1 MNRGRTNLLVAVLLT
16 LVLYSRQG
24 HAQQH
29 YPASGLVLSVDL
41 SQKTMVVSCDEIQGF
56 MDAMVMPFKVQDAKV
71 LDHIARG
78 SLIDFILVVNKE
90 ASYAEK
96 IRIRGYASAE
106 REPSK
111 SRRLQGLSEDLRG
124 PMHRLAVGQSVP
136 DFILTD
142 QKKRPVRLSQFA
154 GKVVALNFVYT
165 RCALPEYCFRS
176 SNNFGILQKRY
187 PERLGR
193 DLVLLSVTFDPVHD
207 QPGVLQSWANTWK
220 ADPESWRFL
229 TGAAA
234 DVQRVCD
241 LFGVHF
247 VPDEGLF
254 IHSLHTAII
263 GRDGKLVVDLEGNG
277 FTGQQL
283 GDLVKTVL
291 DTGKK

>member
-1 MNRGRTNLLVAVLLT
+1 MNRGRMNLLVVLLT
-16 LVLYSRQG
+16 VLLHITAV
-24 HAQQH
+24 HAQRR
-29 YPASGLVLSVDL
+29 YPANGLVLSVDR
-41 SQKTMVVSCDEIQGF
+41 SQKTIVVSCDEIPGL
-56 MDAMVMPFKVQDAKV
+56 MDAMVMPFKVRDAKA
-71 LDHIARG
+71 LDQIERG
-78 SLIDFILVVNKE
+78 SLVDFLVVANKGG
-90 ASYAEK
+90 SYAEN
-96 IRIRGYASAE
+96 IRLRGYSSTE

-111 SRRLQGLSEDLRG
+111 SRRLRGLSEDLRG

-187 PERLGR
+187 PERLGS
-193 DLVLLSVTFDPVHD
+193 DLILLSVTFDPVHD
-207 QPGVLQSWANTWK
+207 QPDVLQSYAKTWK
-220 ADPESWRFL
+220 ADAESWRFL

-263 GRDGKLVVDLEGNG
+263 GRDGKLVADLEGNG

-283 GDLVKTVL
+283 ADLVKTVL
-291 DTGKK
+291 DPGKT